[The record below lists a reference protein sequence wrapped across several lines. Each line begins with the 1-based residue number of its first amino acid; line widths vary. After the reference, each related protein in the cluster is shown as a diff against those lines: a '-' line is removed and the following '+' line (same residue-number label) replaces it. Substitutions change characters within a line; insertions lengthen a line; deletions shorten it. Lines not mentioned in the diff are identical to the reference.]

1 MRENA
6 TLQKTKYIT
15 QAKNKTNTHTHTVPY
30 LESAKTAAWL
40 NYARKS
46 LPKKIAK

>member
-1 MRENA
+1 MLPYRKLN
-6 TLQKTKYIT
+6 TSRKPKTK
-15 QAKNKTNTHTHTVPY
+15 QQTHTHTVPY